1 MTATAAGIGAMA
13 GAYVMRSRVKKRP
26 PPSERITMGIIGLGE
41 MGDMHLG
48 LFFGFSEVQ
57 ILAVCDV
64 DQSYRLRDKGRLDR
78 LYSLQAGRRGS
89 YKGTR
94 AYRDY
99 RELLARDDIDA
110 VLIATPE
117 HWHGIMG
124 MDAARSGKDIY
135 GEKPLCQTVHESREL
150 VKAVRRYD
158 TVFQTGSHQRSNGTF
173 RFACEMVRSG
183 RIGRVHTV
191 HVGCGGPPEDCYLP
205 EEPVPAGLDWDM
217 WVGPAPYRPYNSKLH
232 PKSWRPFRD
241 FSGGGMTDWGAHMFD
256 IAQWGLGMDHT
267 GPTEILPPVKGLRH
281 VLFRYAN
288 GTEMIHDPDATGVRF
303 VGVDGEIE
311 VNRGY
316 LKTTPDHLTKESTQ
330 PGEVFLTRSENH
342 RANWLECIRTRRRP
356 ICDVEI
362 GCRSVTVC
370 HLGNIAYW
378 LNRPLKWNPETERF
392 INDEAANRLL
402 DRPRRAPWDR
412 NT

>member
-1 MTATAAGIGAMA
+1 
-13 GAYVMRSRVKKRP
+13 
-26 PPSERITMGIIGLGE
+26 
-41 MGDMHLG
+41 
-48 LFFGFSEVQ
+48 
-57 ILAVCDV
+57 
-64 DQSYRLRDKGRLDR
+64 
-78 LYSLQAGRRGS
+78 
-89 YKGTR
+89 
-94 AYRDY
+94 
-99 RELLARDDIDA
+99 
-110 VLIATPE
+110 
-117 HWHGIMG
+117 
-124 MDAARSGKDIY
+124 
-135 GEKPLCQTVHESREL
+135 
-150 VKAVRRYD
+150 
-158 TVFQTGSHQRSNGTF
+158 
-173 RFACEMVRSG
+173 
-183 RIGRVHTV
+183 
-191 HVGCGGPPEDCYLP
+191 
-205 EEPVPAGLDWDM
+205 
-217 WVGPAPYRPYNSKLH
+217 
-232 PKSWRPFRD
+232 
-241 FSGGGMTDWGAHMFD
+241 MTDWGAHMFD